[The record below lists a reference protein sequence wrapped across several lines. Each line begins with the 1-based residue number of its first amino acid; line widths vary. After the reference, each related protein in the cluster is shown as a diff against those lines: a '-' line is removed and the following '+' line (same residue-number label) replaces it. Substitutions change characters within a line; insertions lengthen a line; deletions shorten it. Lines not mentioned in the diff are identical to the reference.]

1 MKSRLSLPI
10 LLLRVGPGPRQW
22 KADDLP
28 GYASP
33 NFAQIG
39 GGPYGGDRM
48 VLAEMKGFSSE
59 GMTI

>member
-39 GGPYGGDRM
+39 GDRM
-48 VLAEMKGFSSE
+48 VLAELKGFSSE